1 MLENFGNKSWL
12 IEVTNGHAQFFFV
25 QQTLEARRDR
35 MIPQL
40 GFLWFP
46 PQQVGFKCSWFMG
59 LVKMLVYIAYLFHH
73 LNRWE
78 NIELWGILRRPFKIQ
93 GDGPE

>member
-1 MLENFGNKSWL
+1 
-12 IEVTNGHAQFFFV
+12 
-25 QQTLEARRDR
+25 
-35 MIPQL
+35 
-40 GFLWFP
+40 
-46 PQQVGFKCSWFMG
+46 MG